1 MSGLETWALW
11 KRFCLLLNSGIEL
24 LKVEIWWS
32 DCGPRFPPT
41 PPKLHRP
48 NKPFGGAAA
57 AFHLHEWDKNSSD
70 SSASSDSGSSSG
82 RFAARHGVTW
92 YAKSLLI
99 GPKCGAH
106 RSASFRVYLA
116 RSAYTNAHLEKE
128 ILKKKTLGWL
138 GLIVRYTIA
147 GALSAGFF
155 LLGLWKFLTSES
167 IGVRHRLGPEF
178 LGSIELCVFV
188 VKRVV
193 ALVLVIYVF
202 LFFPSSSSSSSVFNC
217 SSSFSLIVLRTPLC
231 FPRPFWFLIAS
242 KPRWLRPDGIHHF
255 SYVEANLDAR
265 PRPRKLR
272 SALEGSKD
280 PLDGS

>member
-1 MSGLETWALW
+1 MTILW
-11 KRFCLLLNSGIEL
+11 NVRSWNLGSVKAVVFAAEFRNWTPEGWDLMI
-24 LKVEIWWS
+24 

-41 PPKLHRP
+41 PPNLHRP
-48 NKPFGGAAA
+48 NKHLGGAAA

-70 SSASSDSGSSSG
+70 SSDSSDSGSSSG

-138 GLIVRYTIA
+138 GLMVRYTIA

-178 LGSIELCVFV
+178 LGSIELSVLV

-202 LFFPSSSSSSSVFNC
+202 LFFLLLLLLLL
-217 SSSFSLIVLRTPLC
+217 FSISLPL
-231 FPRPFWFLIAS
+231 FH
-242 KPRWLRPDGIHHF
+242 WL
-255 SYVEANLDAR
+255 SW
-265 PRPRKLR
+265 
-272 SALEGSKD
+272 
-280 PLDGS
+280 